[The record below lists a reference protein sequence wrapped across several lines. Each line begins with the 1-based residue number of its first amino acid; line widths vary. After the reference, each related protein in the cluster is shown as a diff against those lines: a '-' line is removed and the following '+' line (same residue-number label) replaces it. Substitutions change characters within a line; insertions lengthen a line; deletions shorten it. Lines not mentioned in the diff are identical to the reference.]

1 MLEPIFT
8 DRNEA
13 ARALIVPGDAESLAR
28 ARDSALLQR
37 ATELAI
43 ESAFMYGKDLPVGA
57 VAANSLWITG
67 RYYASDKRLN
77 WPSVHAE
84 VMALIDSEYNRDVSL
99 GPDTL
104 VVTVEPCNDCQDFIA
119 SQDCGR
125 ITRIGFGLTRGEVAE
140 KGLVKPHD
148 ESIFERVARLGYP
161 YEVFKIEDEELHK
174 AGGIILDFVRRDT
187 ATGLTTID
195 TEGLTTALSALNI
208 AV

>member
-13 ARALIVPGDAESLAR
+13 ARALIVPGDAESLKK
-28 ARDSALLQR
+28 ARDSALLHR

-43 ESAFMYGKDLPVGA
+43 ESAFMHGKDLPVGA
-57 VAANSLWITG
+57 VAANNLWITG
-67 RYYASDKRLN
+67 RYYASDKRLD
-77 WPSVHAE
+77 WPPVHAE

-104 VVTVEPCNDCQDFIA
+104 MVTVEPCNNCQDFIA
-119 SQDCGR
+119 GQDWGH
-125 ITRIGFGLTRGEVAE
+125 ITRVGFGLTRNEMAE
-140 KGLVKPHD
+140 KGLVKPHN
-148 ESIFERVARLGYP
+148 ETIFERVARLGYP
-161 YEVFKIEDEELHK
+161 YEVFKVEDEQLHK

-195 TEGLTTALSALNI
+195 TQGLTAALTALNLA
-208 AV
+208 A